1 MDAKPA
7 GQDYIATLDLLRL
20 AAALAVVLF
29 HYFFRGAAAEG
40 FLAESYPLAAPFAL
54 YGYLGV
60 NLFFLIS
67 GFVIAWS
74 AENRRWGEFAVAR
87 FVRLYP
93 GFVLCM
99 TLTFT
104 MVILA
109 GTPLIPASFSQYAA
123 NLSMFAPAFGQPFMD
138 GVYWS
143 IVLELVFYGWVT
155 LALFTGLFQK
165 RKLELI
171 FVWLAV
177 SALNEFFVGSGAARL
192 LFITEFGPFFA
203 AGVVFHHIHAHGRS
217 LPALLLLVA
226 SFLMSCGTLSVTQRW
241 MQGHYGIAVTSA
253 NLVLANVVMH
263 AALIG
268 AVLLRNRV
276 RPSALT
282 LALGGL
288 TYPLYLLHQ
297 KIGYLAINAAAPLI
311 GKWFAAL
318 GCIALMLVV
327 SWLIWRTCERPAQR
341 LLRIWLGLA
350 VDRLRRGRDIQR
362 DGLRDEARSC

>member
-1 MDAKPA
+1 MDVRPA
-7 GQDYIATLDLLRL
+7 RLDYIATLDLLRL

-40 FLAESYPLAAPFAL
+40 ILADGYPLAARFAIH
-54 YGYLGV
+54 GYLGV

-74 AENRRWGEFAVAR
+74 AENRSWDQFAMAR

-93 GFVLCM
+93 GFLLCM
-99 TLTFT
+99 TITFAII
-104 MVILA
+104 ILS
-109 GTPLIPASFSQYAA
+109 GTPLLPASFVQYAA

-155 LALFTGLFQK
+155 LALFTGLFQR

-171 FVWLAV
+171 FIWLAI
-177 SALNEFFVGSGAARL
+177 SAFNEFFLGSGAARL

-203 AGVVFHHIHAHGRS
+203 AGVLVHHLHAHGRS
-217 LPALLLLVA
+217 LPALLLLA
-226 SFLMSCGTLSVTQRW
+226 AAFLISCGTLSVTQHW
-241 MQGHYGIAVTSA
+241 MLDHYGLAVSSA
-253 NLVLANVVMH
+253 NLVVANVVMH
-263 AALIG
+263 GALTG
-268 AVLLRNRV
+268 AVLLRHRV
-276 RPSALT
+276 RSSALT

-297 KIGYLAINAAAPLI
+297 NIGYLAINAAAPLV
-311 GKWFAAL
+311 GKWLAAF

-327 SWLIWRTCERPAQR
+327 SWAIFRCCERPAQR
-341 LLRIWLGLA
+341 LLRIWLGRA
-350 VDRLRRGRDIQR
+350 VDVGLARFRRTHAGTQAA
-362 DGLRDEARSC
+362 E

>member
-1 MDAKPA
+1 MNTRPA
-7 GQDYIATLDLLRL
+7 EQNYIATLDLLRL
-20 AAALAVVLF
+20 VAAMAVVFF

-40 FLAESYPLAAPFAL
+40 ILAEGYPLAAPFAL

-74 AENRRWGEFAVAR
+74 AENRSWDQFAVAR

-93 GFVLCM
+93 GFLLCM
-99 TLTFT
+99 TITFAI
-104 MVILA
+104 VFLA
-109 GTPLIPASFSQYAA
+109 GSPLLSASFVQYAA
-123 NLSMFAPAFGQPFMD
+123 NLSMFAPTFGQPFMD

-155 LALFTGLFQK
+155 LALLTGLFQT

-171 FVWLAV
+171 LIWLAI
-177 SALNEFFVGSGAARL
+177 SALNEFFIGSAAARL

-203 AGVVFHHIHAHGRS
+203 AGVLVHHLHAHGRS
-217 LPALLLLVA
+217 LPAMLLLA
-226 SFLMSCGTLSVTQRW
+226 AAFLISCGTLSVTQHW
-241 MQGHYGIAVTSA
+241 MLGHYGIAVSSA
-253 NLVLANVVMH
+253 NLVIANVVMH

-268 AVLLRNRV
+268 AVLLRNRL
-276 RPSALT
+276 RPSGLT

-297 KIGYLAINAAAPLI
+297 DIGYLVINAATPLI
-311 GKWFAAL
+311 GRWFAAF
-318 GCIALMLVV
+318 GCGALMLFV
-327 SWLIWRTCERPAQR
+327 SWAIWRACERPAQR
-341 LLRIWLGLA
+341 LLRIWLGRA
-350 VDRLRRGRDIQR
+350 VDAGLARFRRVSAGAQPA
-362 DGLRDEARSC
+362 E

>member
-1 MDAKPA
+1 MDTRPA

-40 FLAESYPLAAPFAL
+40 VLAVGYPDAAPFAI

-74 AENRRWGEFAVAR
+74 AESRSWHQFAIAR

-93 GFVLCM
+93 GFLFCM
-99 TLTFT
+99 TITFIVVASVGAPLFATSLT
-104 MVILA
+104 
-109 GTPLIPASFSQYAA
+109 QYAA
-123 NLSMFAPAFGQPFMD
+123 NLSMFAPALGQPFMD

-155 LALFTGLFQK
+155 LALLTGVFQK

-171 FVWLAV
+171 FIWLAI
-177 SALNEFFVGSGAARL
+177 SALNEFVVGSHAARL

-203 AGVVFHHIHAHGRS
+203 AGVLVHHLHAHGRS
-217 LPALLLLVA
+217 WPALLLLGA
-226 SFLMSCGTLSVTQRW
+226 AFLLSCGTLSVTQHW
-241 MQGHYGIAVTSA
+241 MLNEYGLAVSQRPLWA
-253 NLVLANVVMH
+253 ANVVMH
-263 AALIG
+263 GALIG
-268 AVLLRNRV
+268 AVLLRNHV
-276 RPSALT
+276 RPSVLT
-282 LALGGL
+282 MALGGL

-297 KIGYLAINAAAPLI
+297 NIGYLAIDAAAPLV
-311 GKWFAAL
+311 GKWLAAF
-318 GCIALMLVV
+318 GCIAVLLAA
-327 SWLIWRTCERPAQR
+327 SWTVWRYWERPAQR
-341 LLRIWLGLA
+341 LLKTWLGHAVEIVLA
-350 VDRLRRGRDIQR
+350 KYRAAPGRTQPA
-362 DGLRDEARSC
+362 E

>member
-1 MDAKPA
+1 MDARPA
-7 GQDYIATLDLLRL
+7 RQDYIATLDLLRL
-20 AAALAVVLF
+20 AAALAVVFF

-40 FLAESYPLAAPFAL
+40 FLAEGYPLAAPFAL

-74 AENRRWGEFAVAR
+74 AENRGWDQFAIAR

-93 GFVLCM
+93 GFLLCM
-99 TLTFT
+99 TITFAI
-104 MVILA
+104 VFLA
-109 GTPLIPASFSQYAA
+109 GSPLLPASFSQYAA

-165 RKLELI
+165 RKLALI
-171 FVWLAV
+171 FVWLAI
-177 SALNEFFVGSGAARL
+177 SALNEFFIGSGAARL

-203 AGVVFHHIHAHGRS
+203 AGVLLHHIHAHGRS
-217 LPALLLLVA
+217 LPALLLLA
-226 SFLMSCGTLSVTQRW
+226 AAFLISCGTLSVTQHW
-241 MQGHYGIAVTSA
+241 MLGHYGIAVSSA
-253 NLVLANVVMH
+253 NLVVANVVMH
-263 AALIG
+263 GALIG
-268 AVLLRNRV
+268 AVLLRDRV
-276 RPSALT
+276 RSSSLT

-297 KIGYLAINAAAPLI
+297 NIGYLAINAAAPLV
-311 GKWFAAL
+311 GKWFAAF
-318 GCIALMLVV
+318 GCAALMAFV
-327 SWLIWRTCERPAQR
+327 SWALWRYCERPAQR
-341 LLRIWLGLA
+341 LLRTGLGQALHA
-350 VDRLRRGRDIQR
+350 VRTRFRRISAGAQPA
-362 DGLRDEARSC
+362 E

>member
-1 MDAKPA
+1 MITRPA
-7 GQDYIATLDLLRL
+7 EQNYIATLDLLRL
-20 AAALAVVLF
+20 AAALAVVFF

-40 FLAESYPLAAPFAL
+40 YLAQGYPLAAPFAL

-74 AENRRWGEFAVAR
+74 AENRSWDQFAVAR
-87 FVRLYP
+87 VVRLYP
-93 GFVLCM
+93 GFLLCM
-99 TLTFT
+99 TITFAI
-104 MVILA
+104 VFLA
-109 GTPLIPASFSQYAA
+109 GSPLLSASFVQYAA

-155 LALFTGLFQK
+155 LALLTGLFQK

-171 FVWLAV
+171 FIWLAI
-177 SALNEFFVGSGAARL
+177 SALNEFFIGSGAARL

-203 AGVVFHHIHAHGRS
+203 AGVLVHHLHAHGRS
-217 LPALLLLVA
+217 LPAMLLLA
-226 SFLMSCGTLSVTQRW
+226 AAFLISCGTLSVTQHW
-241 MQGHYGIAVTSA
+241 MLGHYGIAVASA
-253 NLVLANVVMH
+253 NLVVANVVMH
-263 AALIG
+263 ATLIG
-268 AVLLRNRV
+268 AVLLRNRL

-297 KIGYLAINAAAPLI
+297 DIGYLAINTATPLV
-311 GKWFAAL
+311 GKWLAAF
-318 GCIALMLVV
+318 GCIALMLFV
-327 SWLIWRTCERPAQR
+327 SWAIWRTCERPAQL
-341 LLRIWLGLA
+341 LLRVWLGRA
-350 VDRLRRGRDIQR
+350 VDAGLGRFRRISAGAQPA
-362 DGLRDEARSC
+362 E

>member
-1 MDAKPA
+1 MNTRPA
-7 GQDYIATLDLLRL
+7 EQNYIATLDLLRL
-20 AAALAVVLF
+20 AAALAVVFF

-40 FLAESYPLAAPFAL
+40 YLAQGYPLAAPFAL

-74 AENRRWGEFAVAR
+74 AENRSWDQFAVAR

-93 GFVLCM
+93 GYLVCM
-99 TLTFT
+99 TITFMIVT
-104 MVILA
+104 FA
-109 GTPLIPASFSQYAA
+109 GSSLLSASFSQYAA

-165 RKLELI
+165 RKLELL
-171 FVWLAV
+171 FAWLAI
-177 SALNEFFVGSGAARL
+177 SALNEFFLGSGAARL

-203 AGVVFHHIHAHGRS
+203 AGVLVHHIHAHGRS
-217 LPALLLLVA
+217 LPALLLLA
-226 SFLMSCGTLSVTQRW
+226 AAFLISCGTLSVTQQW
-241 MQGHYGIAVTSA
+241 MLGHYGIAVSLA
-253 NLVLANVVMH
+253 NLVVANVVMH
-263 AALIG
+263 AVLIG
-268 AVLLRNRV
+268 AVLLRHRV
-276 RPSALT
+276 RASALT

-297 KIGYLAINAAAPLI
+297 NIGYLAISAAEPLV
-311 GKWFAAL
+311 GKWFAAF
-318 GCIALMLVV
+318 GCVALTLFV
-327 SWLIWRTCERPAQR
+327 SWAIWRSCERPAQR
-341 LLRIWLGLA
+341 FLRIWLGRA
-350 VDRLRRGRDIQR
+350 VDAGLARFRRVTAGAQPA
-362 DGLRDEARSC
+362 E